1 MKSLLPG
8 SAVMLM
14 LVLAAPSVVVA
25 QATVIRPD
33 RELTPDETEL
43 RATMYQLRDTLS
55 MLAGSASRMQ
65 RDFRRTS
72 SAALVSRA
80 RQIELGC
87 DAGIRNIPKA
97 KEEVRTHP
105 MKNALEAARQKRL
118 LKAYDHLQAVLAEC
132 SKTYGAM
139 AQPGK
144 GEEVR
149 AYGNAR
155 LESLRAGLKRY
166 NHEADDFLSALQIP
180 NRPLGA
186 GPNPFNNG

>member
-1 MKSLLPG
+1 MKSLLSK
-8 SAVMLM
+8 SAVLM
-14 LVLAAPSVVVA
+14 LLVTAAPSLAAA

-33 RELTPDETEL
+33 RKLTPDETEL
-43 RATMYQLRDTLS
+43 RSTMYQLRDTLA
-55 MLAGSASRMQ
+55 MLAGSTSRML

-72 SAALVSRA
+72 PAALVSRA
-80 RQIELGC
+80 RQIEQGC
-87 DAGIRNIPKA
+87 QAGLRNIPKA

-105 MKNALEAARQKRL
+105 MKTQLETAQQQLL
-118 LKAYDHLQAVLAEC
+118 LKAYDSLHTVLSHC
-132 SKTYGAM
+132 SETFSAM

-149 AYGNAR
+149 GYGNAR
-155 LESLRAGLKRY
+155 LESLREGLKRY
-166 NHEADDFLSALQIP
+166 GREADDFFSALRIP

>member
-1 MKSLLPG
+1 MKSLLSG
-8 SAVMLM
+8 SAVVLVLM
-14 LVLAAPSVVVA
+14 LAGPSVAMA

-43 RATMYQLRDTLS
+43 RSAIYQLRDTLA

-72 SAALVSRA
+72 PAALVSRA
-80 RQIELGC
+80 RQIQHGC
-87 DAGIRNIPKA
+87 EAGLRNIPKA

-105 MKNALEAARQKRL
+105 MKTALESAQQEQL
-118 LKAYDHLQAVLAEC
+118 LKAYDKLEAVLSDC
-132 SKTYGAM
+132 GKTFGDM

-149 AYGNAR
+149 GYGNAR
-155 LESLRAGLKRY
+155 LQTLRAELKRY
-166 NHEADDFLSALQIP
+166 GREADDFFSALRIP

-186 GPNPFNNG
+186 GPNPFNKG

>member
-1 MKSLLPG
+1 MKSLLSG
-8 SAVMLM
+8 SAVVLM
-14 LVLAAPSVVVA
+14 LILAGPSVAVA

-43 RATMYQLRDTLS
+43 RSVMYQLRDTLAV
-55 MLAGSASRMQ
+55 LGGSASRML
-65 RDFRRTS
+65 RDFRQTS

-80 RQIELGC
+80 RQIEIGC
-87 DAGIRNIPKA
+87 QAGLRNLPTA
-97 KEEVRTHP
+97 REEVRTHP
-105 MKNALEAARQKRL
+105 MKTALESAQQKQM
-118 LKAYDHLQAVLAEC
+118 LKAYDDLQAVLSDC
-132 SKTYGAM
+132 SKTFSTLAKPDM
-139 AQPGK
+139 

-149 AYGNAR
+149 GYGNVR

-166 NHEADDFLSALQIP
+166 GHEADDFFSALRIP

>member
-1 MKSLLPG
+1 MKSLLSG
-8 SAVMLM
+8 SAVVLMLM
-14 LVLAAPSVVVA
+14 LAGPSVAAA

-33 RELTPDETEL
+33 RELTPDETVL
-43 RATMYQLRDTLS
+43 RSAMYQLRDTLGA
-55 MLAGSASRMQ
+55 LAGSSSRML

-72 SAALVSRA
+72 PEALVSRA
-80 RQIELGC
+80 RQIENGC
-87 DAGIRNIPKA
+87 QAGIRNIPKA
-97 KEEVRTHP
+97 REEVRTHP
-105 MKNALEAARQKRL
+105 MKNALETAQQKHL
-118 LKAYDHLQAVLAEC
+118 LKAYDDLEAVLTEC
-132 SKTYGAM
+132 SRTFSTM

-149 AYGNAR
+149 GYGNAR

-166 NHEADDFLSALQIP
+166 NREADDFLSALRIP

>member
-1 MKSLLPG
+1 MKSLLSG
-8 SAVMLM
+8 TAVVLM
-14 LVLAAPSVVVA
+14 LVLAGPAVAAA

-33 RELTPDETEL
+33 RELTPDEVAL
-43 RATMYQLRDTLS
+43 RSSMYQLRDTLG
-55 MLAGSASRMQ
+55 MLAGSASRML
-65 RDFRRTS
+65 RDFRQTS
-72 SAALVSRA
+72 PAALVSRA
-80 RQIELGC
+80 RQIDNGC
-87 DAGIRNIPKA
+87 QAGIRNIPKA

-105 MKNALEAARQKRL
+105 MKNALETAQQKQL
-118 LKAYDHLQAVLAEC
+118 LKAYDDLQAVLSEC
-132 SKTYGAM
+132 SKTFSAM

-149 AYGNAR
+149 GYGNAR

-166 NHEADDFLSALQIP
+166 NREADDFFSALRIP

>member
-1 MKSLLPG
+1 MKSLLSG

-14 LVLAAPSVVVA
+14 LVLAAPSVAVA

-43 RATMYQLRDTLS
+43 RSAMYQLRDTLAF
-55 MLAGSASRMQ
+55 LAGSASRML

-72 SAALVSRA
+72 PAALVSRA
-80 RQIELGC
+80 RQIETGC
-87 DAGIRNIPKA
+87 QAGIRNIPKA
-97 KEEVRTHP
+97 REEVRTHP
-105 MKNALEAARQKRL
+105 MKTALETAQQKQL
-118 LKAYDHLQAVLAEC
+118 LKAYDDLHAVLSDC
-132 SKTYGAM
+132 STTFGAM

-149 AYGNAR
+149 GYGNAR
-155 LESLRAGLKRY
+155 LQTLRAELKRY
-166 NHEADDFLSALQIP
+166 GREADDFFSALRIP

-186 GPNPFNNG
+186 GPNPFNKG